1 MNPPDTNP
9 VPSVPLPSL
18 SVSELAQKLK
28 RTVEQQFDYVRVRGE
43 LSKVTRHSS
52 GHLYTDLKDANA
64 VLNAVCWRGVAEKLS
79 IRPTEGLEVI
89 CTGRLSTYPQRSNYQ
104 LVIEAM
110 EVAGQGALLKMLEE
124 RKQKLAAEGLFATE
138 RKRPIPFLPRTIGVI
153 TSPTGAVIRDILHR
167 ISDRFPSHVLLWPV
181 TVQGDNTARDVIAA
195 IEGFNAIVPN
205 GAVARPDLLIV
216 ARGGGSVEDLMPFND
231 EALVR
236 AVVASQIPVISAV
249 GHETD
254 TTLIDYAADLRAP
267 TPTAAAEHA
276 VPVRNDLFY
285 TVQTHQQRMTQ
296 YMASLLR
303 REKTELKAIN
313 ARLGDPQRALE
324 AIQQRVDL
332 AGSYLNQN
340 LSRLLAMHQQRLG
353 RLNILAY
360 HPGNMLRHSVQGLSH
375 ASQRLQR
382 VTTMIVHNSQQ
393 QLKHHTSLLESYSF
407 KKTLARGFAMVRGG
421 DDQPV
426 TSAKLAKQQPALHV
440 QFADGVV
447 KTIPQD

>member
-1 MNPPDTNP
+1 MNSPDSNP

-79 IRPTEGLEVI
+79 VRPVEGLEVI

-124 RKQKLAAEGLFATE
+124 RKQKLAAEGLFAPE
-138 RKRPIPFLPRTIGVI
+138 RKQQIPFLPRTIGVI

-195 IEGFNAIVPN
+195 IQGFNAITPG
-205 GAVARPDLLIV
+205 GAVPRPDVLIV

-236 AVVASQIPVISAV
+236 AVVASQIPIISAV

-285 TVQTHQQRMTQ
+285 TVQAYQQRITQ
-296 YMASLLR
+296 HIAALLR
-303 REKTELKAIN
+303 REKSELRAIQ

-332 AGSYLNQN
+332 AGSYLKQN
-340 LSRLLAMHQQRLG
+340 MSRLLATHQQRLG
-353 RLNILAY
+353 RLNLMAY
-360 HPGNMLRHSVQGLSH
+360 HPGNMLRHHMQGLGH
-375 ASQRLQR
+375 MAQRLQR
-382 VTTMIVHNSQQ
+382 VTAMIVQNNQQ

-407 KKTLARGFAMVRGG
+407 KKTLSRGFALVRGQ
-421 DDQPV
+421 DEQPV
-426 TSAKLAKQQPALHV
+426 TSAETAKQQPSLQL

-447 KTIPQD
+447 KTVPQK